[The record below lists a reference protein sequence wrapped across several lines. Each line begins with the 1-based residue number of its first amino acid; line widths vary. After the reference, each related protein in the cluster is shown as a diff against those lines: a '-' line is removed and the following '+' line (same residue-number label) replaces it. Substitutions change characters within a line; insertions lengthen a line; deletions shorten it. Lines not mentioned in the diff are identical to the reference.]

1 VSAIGNT
8 CGRTVPG
15 RTRLPTYSS
24 LVEIYIFACFQSRSA
39 DQQRERGP
47 RMPRLNRV
55 LETAL
60 YVADLE
66 QAAAF
71 YGNVLGLP
79 CIYEDYRMRA
89 YDVGGN
95 GVLLLFPQG
104 GSLQPIETPGGSIP
118 PHDGQGPMHVA
129 FSISQDEL
137 EEWQQHLTEA
147 GVLLEGRTHWPR
159 GGVSVYFRDPDGHLL
174 EIATPGMWKG
184 Y

>member
-1 VSAIGNT
+1 
-8 CGRTVPG
+8 
-15 RTRLPTYSS
+15 
-24 LVEIYIFACFQSRSA
+24 
-39 DQQRERGP
+39 
-47 RMPRLNRV
+47 MPRLNRV

-66 QAAAF
+66 QAATF
-71 YGNVLGLP
+71 YSDTLGLS
-79 CIYEDYRMRA
+79 CIYEDHRMRA
-89 YDVGGN
+89 FDVGGN

-104 GSLQPIETPGGSIP
+104 GSLQPIETLGGSIP

-129 FSISQDEL
+129 FSIAQDEL
-137 EEWQQHLTEA
+137 EAWQQHLTEA
-147 GVLLEGRTHWPR
+147 GVPLEGRTQWPR